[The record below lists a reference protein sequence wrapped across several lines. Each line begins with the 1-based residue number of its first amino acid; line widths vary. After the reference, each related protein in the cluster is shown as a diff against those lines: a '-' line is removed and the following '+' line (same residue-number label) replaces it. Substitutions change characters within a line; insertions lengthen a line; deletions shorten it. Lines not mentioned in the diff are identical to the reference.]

1 MSEWKETT
9 LGYFLTFQ
17 RGFDITKKQMIE
29 DGIYDVIFSSG
40 IGGKHNEYKIEA
52 HGVVIGRKGT
62 LGTVF
67 YCENRF
73 WATDT
78 TLWVKDFHGNYPK
91 FAYYFLKTLNL
102 GQYDC
107 GSANPT
113 LNRNH
118 IHLLNIKI
126 PVLAEEQKRI
136 ADVLSCLDAKIENLR
151 RQNETLENIAQTLF
165 KHWFIDFEFPNA
177 DGKPYKSSGG
187 VMVPSELGD
196 IPEGWRVGTLE
207 DVITQANTGADAI
220 QKAPIVNENTGI
232 KCLRIGDIT
241 NHRQFEEWGYCKVT
255 KKHFLQY
262 QLKKGDILV
271 TRTSA
276 LGLNI
281 LLLKDLSAVFNNGLI
296 KIRIKDEINTV
307 FIYSFMQSKRYK
319 EYIARI
325 TYETTTRPNMQINY
339 LLDFPLLFVNK
350 DLEDNFSSFAL
361 KILLKQDKN
370 NEQIQTLTKI
380 RDSLLPKLMS
390 GQIRVKE

>member
-1 MSEWKETT
+1 MSDWQETT
-9 LGYFLTFQ
+9 LGYFLNFQ

-67 YCENRF
+67 YSENRF

-136 ADVLSCLDAKIENLR
+136 ADILSCLDAKIENLR
-151 RQNETLENIAQTLF
+151 RQNETLEEIAQTLF

-196 IPEGWRVGTLE
+196 IPEGWRVGNLGDFGKIVTGKTPSTKLE
-207 DVITQANTGADAI
+207 ELWGRDCYFVTPTDFKNYTKFILYSDRLISNKAKEEFKKYIIPRNSVIVTCIGSDMGKVAI
-220 QKAPIVNENTGI
+220 NEIFCMTNQQINSIIPNLI
-232 KCLRIGDIT
+232 KNSSEYIYHYL
-241 NHRQFEEWGYCKVT
+241 
-255 KKHFLQY
+255 LSQY
-262 QLKKGDILV
+262 QLLRNI
-271 TRTSA
+271 A
-276 LGLNI
+276 LGGSTMPIINKSQFSEI
-281 LLLKDLSAVFNNGLI
+281 EI
-296 KIRIKDEINTV
+296 IIPQQKIIDDFSTMTNSIN
-307 FIYSFMQSKRYK
+307 SKV
-319 EYIARI
+319 I
-325 TYETTTRPNMQINY
+325 T
-339 LLDFPLLFVNK
+339 
-350 DLEDNFSSFAL
+350 
-361 KILLKQDKN
+361 
-370 NEQIQTLTKI
+370 NEKQIQTLTKI
-380 RDSLLPKLMS
+380 RNSLLPKLMS

>member
-1 MSEWKETT
+1 
-9 LGYFLTFQ
+9 
-17 RGFDITKKQMIE
+17 
-29 DGIYDVIFSSG
+29 
-40 IGGKHNEYKIEA
+40 
-52 HGVVIGRKGT
+52 
-62 LGTVF
+62 
-67 YCENRF
+67 
-73 WATDT
+73 
-78 TLWVKDFHGNYPK
+78 
-91 FAYYFLKTLNL
+91 
-102 GQYDC
+102 
-107 GSANPT
+107 
-113 LNRNH
+113 
-118 IHLLNIKI
+118 LLN
-126 PVLAEEQKRI
+126 
-136 ADVLSCLDAKIENLR
+136 
-151 RQNETLENIAQTLF
+151 
-165 KHWFIDFEFPNA
+165 
-177 DGKPYKSSGG
+177 PYKYSGG
-187 VMVPSELGD
+187 AMVPSELGD

-281 LLLKDLSAVFNNGLI
+281 LLLKDLSTVFNNGLI